1 MILAD
6 VCSRELLNI
15 LFLIRTALKW
25 VCIIIPIIIIVMTV
39 MDMAKIVTAGDKTD
53 DLKKKAI
60 SQTATR
66 IVFAIVIFLVPS
78 LVSAVFGILN
88 FKIDDSTNG
97 TTWSECW
104 KNATSYQDTLN
115 F

>member
-1 MILAD
+1 MILA
-6 VCSRELLNI
+6 VCTTELQNI
-15 LFLIRTALKW
+15 LYIIRTALKW
-25 VCIIIPIIIIVMTV
+25 VCIIIPIILIVMTV
-39 MDMAKIVTAGDKTD
+39 MDFAKIITSGDKTD
-53 DLKKKAI
+53 DAKKKAI

-66 IVFAIVIFLVPS
+66 MVFAIIIFLVPS

-88 FKIDDSTNG
+88 FEIDGESAN

-104 KNATSYQDTLN
+104 KSATSYQDSLK